1 LPKNGISLEGII
13 IFLEKILAKTP
24 NPKLLWSIPV
34 SHAFTKAIARA
45 IAPHSWDTPQK
56 CYSGTKI
63 K

>member
-1 LPKNGISLEGII
+1 
-13 IFLEKILAKTP
+13 LEKILAKTP

-34 SHAFTKAIARA
+34 SHAFTKAIWWPRVIARA

-56 CYSGTKI
+56 CHSGTKI